1 MDDLMMEDAETE
13 EVLSEFSFLG
23 PNSVN
28 GSGVARSQGEIVEW
42 GERSEGSCKE
52 EWGTNPQAISKM
64 MEEFRRERNRKG
76 TSQRPTRSA
85 LQAMLATLSSDSN
98 EENSLSP
105 VLSGSSSFTPSSS
118 AMLLPVP
125 AHAGTEV
132 SSNIL
137 NGDNGLGEGLRS
149 LANYNPILGFETAL
163 NSTLPQEV
171 DNNGM
176 QGGSLAFGASS
187 RCLLMSSEGN
197 DESMDTGLGL
207 GELAGITVSNEAESN
222 YDISASKEV
231 FRKTWNAKYTLRR

>member
-42 GERSEGSCKE
+42 GG
-52 EWGTNPQAISKM
+52 
-64 MEEFRRERNRKG
+64 
-76 TSQRPTRSA
+76 PTRSA